1 MIFISGIHGVGKS
14 YFCNKVKL
22 LLNVDTYSSSK
33 LIAERKKEGFPSNK
47 FVSNIDDNQRHLLD
61 AVDSLNTVSSEYLLD
76 GHFCLLNDKKQIYRI
91 NQEIFRFLNPRAIIL
106 LTESP
111 NIIAARRMERDSIQQ
126 DLESIK
132 DFQNAEI
139 LYAKQISEWLNRS
152 LYISNGSDDI
162 ENTLDF
168 IQRNIRGI

>member
-1 MIFISGIHGVGKS
+1 MP
-14 YFCNKVKL
+14 NVKKRDFL
-22 LLNVDTYSSSK
+22 LS
-33 LIAERKKEGFPSNK
+33 K
-47 FVSNIDDNQRHLLD
+47 FVSNIDDNQRRLLD
-61 AVDSLNTVSSEYLLD
+61 AVDFLNAVSYEYLLD
-76 GHFCLLNDKKQIYRI
+76 GHFCLLNDKKQICRI
-91 NQEIFRFLNPRAIIL
+91 NQEIFKLLNPRAIIL

-152 LYISNGSDDI
+152 LCISNGSDDI

-168 IQRNIRGI
+168 IERNIRGI